1 MLDLD
6 MFKSVNDSL
15 GHQAGDILLAQV
27 ADRIKS
33 TVREVDVA
41 CRLGGDE
48 FAVIVLPGEGDFA
61 DGCAL
66 LAQRLIET
74 IAAPVEIDGQS
85 VVVGCSIGVALVPE
99 HGRRIN
105 EVLRNADL
113 ALYKAKNDGRSCFR
127 IYSERMIWDA
137 ERRHILE
144 IDLRA
149 AIWDDRLE
157 LHYQPVFDLQTGRVV
172 SVEAL
177 ARWNHKTKG
186 MISPSEFIP
195 VAEEAGLI
203 SDLANLLL
211 VKACQDATRMPDDVT
226 VAFNLSPVQFAKSDV
241 IDATVFALADSGLP
255 EGRLE
260 FEITEGVLMKETERN
275 IAALRALKNI
285 GVSIALD
292 DFGVGFSSLS
302 YLTAFPFDKVKIDKS
317 FIDKLD
323 RPETVAV
330 VDAIVRLAGSLQL
343 AVVAEGIETE
353 DQLARV
359 RPLGIRLGQGF
370 LFSTA
375 VPFDRLSFAP
385 IDIAS
390 APRPLRRK
398 AG

>member
-1 MLDLD
+1 
-6 MFKSVNDSL
+6 
-15 GHQAGDILLAQV
+15 
-27 ADRIKS
+27 
-33 TVREVDVA
+33 
-41 CRLGGDE
+41 
-48 FAVIVLPGEGDFA
+48 
-61 DGCAL
+61 
-66 LAQRLIET
+66 
-74 IAAPVEIDGQS
+74 
-85 VVVGCSIGVALVPE
+85 
-99 HGRRIN
+99 
-105 EVLRNADL
+105 
-113 ALYKAKNDGRSCFR
+113 
-127 IYSERMIWDA
+127 
-137 ERRHILE
+137 
-144 IDLRA
+144 
-149 AIWDDRLE
+149 
-157 LHYQPVFDLQTGRVV
+157 VV

-241 IDATVFALADSGLP
+241 IDGTVFALADSGLP